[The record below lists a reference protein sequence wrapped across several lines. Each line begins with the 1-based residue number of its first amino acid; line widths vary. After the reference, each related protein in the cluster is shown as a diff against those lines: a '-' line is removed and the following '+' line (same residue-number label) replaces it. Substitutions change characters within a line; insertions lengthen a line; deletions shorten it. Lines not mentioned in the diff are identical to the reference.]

1 MTITPQ
7 HLIALLPLLIVG
19 LTVVV
24 VMLSI
29 AWRRNHFLN
38 ATLSVIGLNAALVSL
53 WFVGQAG
60 AMDVTP
66 LMRVDGFAMLYTG
79 LVLLASLATCT
90 FAYPWL
96 EGYNDNQ
103 EEFYLLVLI
112 ASLGGILLAN
122 ANHLAALFLGIELIS
137 LPLFGLIGYAFRQK
151 RSLEASIKY
160 TILSAAASSFL
171 LFGMALVYAQSG
183 NLSFEALGKS
193 LGDGMLHE
201 PLLLAGFGLMIVG
214 LGFKLSLVPF
224 HLWTPDVY
232 QGAPAPVSTFLATA
246 SKIAIFGVVMRLFLY
261 APVGD
266 SEAVRV
272 VLGII
277 AFASIIFGNLMALS
291 QTNIKRLLGYSSIS
305 HLGYLLVALSQTNI
319 KRLLGYS
326 SISHLGYLLVAL
338 IALQSGEMSMEA
350 VGVYLAGYLFSSLGA
365 FGVVSLM
372 SSPFRGPD
380 ADSLYSYRGL
390 FWHRP
395 VLAAVMTVM
404 MLSLAGIP
412 MTLGFI
418 GKFYVLAVG
427 VQASLWWLVAA
438 VVVGSA
444 IGLYYYLRV
453 AVSLYL
459 HAPQQPGRDA
469 PTNWQYSAGGIVVL
483 ISALLVL
490 VLGVWPQPLISLVQ
504 LAMPLM

>member
-7 HLIALLPLLIVG
+7 QLIALLPLLIVG

-29 AWRRNHFLN
+29 AWRRNHFVN
-38 ATLSVIGLNAALVSL
+38 ATLTVIGLNLALLSL

-60 AMDVTP
+60 PMDVTP
-66 LMRVDGFAMLYTG
+66 LLRVDGFSMFYTG
-79 LVLLASLATCT
+79 LVMLASLATCT

-96 EGYNDNQ
+96 QGFSDNCD
-103 EEFYLLVLI
+103 EFYLLVLI
-112 ASLGGILLAN
+112 AALGGVVLAS
-122 ANHLAALFLGIELIS
+122 ANHMASLFIGVELLS

-151 RSLEASIKY
+151 RSLEAALKY

-171 LFGMALVYAQSG
+171 LFGIALVYADSG
-183 NLSFEALGKS
+183 SLSFVDLGKS
-193 LGDGMLHE
+193 LTDSMLHQ
-201 PLLLAGFGLMIVG
+201 PLLLIGLGMMIIG

-246 SKIAIFGVVMRLFLY
+246 SKIAIFGALMRLFMY
-261 APVGD
+261 APATD
-266 SEAVRV
+266 SEAVRN
-272 VLGII
+272 VLAII
-277 AFASIIFGNLMALS
+277 AVVSILFGNLLAIS
-291 QTNIKRLLGYSSIS
+291 QSNIKRLLGYSSIS
-305 HLGYLLVALSQTNI
+305 HLGYLM
-319 KRLLGYS
+319 
-326 SISHLGYLLVAL
+326 VAL
-338 IALQSGEMSMEA
+338 IAVQSHQMSLETA
-350 VGVYLAGYLFSSLGA
+350 GVYLAGYLFSSIGA

-372 SSPFRGPD
+372 SSPYRGPD
-380 ADSLYSYRGL
+380 ADSLFSYRGL

-395 VLAAVMTVM
+395 ILSAVMTVM

-427 VQASLWWLVAA
+427 VHAHLWWLVAA

-459 HAPQQPGRDA
+459 SAPEQLNRDA
-469 PTNWQYSAGGIVVL
+469 PSNWQYSAGGIVVL

-490 VLGVWPQPLISLVQ
+490 VLGIWPQPLISIVQ
-504 LAMPLM
+504 LATPLM

>member
-7 HLIALLPLLIVG
+7 QLIALLPMLIVG

-29 AWRRNHFLN
+29 AWRRNHFVN
-38 ATLSVIGLNAALVSL
+38 ATLAVVGLNLALLSL
-53 WFVGQAG
+53 WFVGHAG

-66 LMRVDGFAMLYTG
+66 LLRVDGYSMLYTG
-79 LVLLASLATCT
+79 LVILASLATCT

-96 EGYNDNQ
+96 ETYPDNR

-112 ASLGGILLAN
+112 AALGGVVLAS
-122 ANHLAALFLGIELIS
+122 ANHLASLFIGIELIS
-137 LPLFGLIGYAFRQK
+137 LPLFGLVGYAFQLK

-160 TILSAAASSFL
+160 TIMSAVASSFL
-171 LFGMALVYAQSG
+171 LFGMALLYANSG
-183 NLSFEALGKS
+183 NLGFVTLGQS
-193 LGDGMLHE
+193 LNDGMLHQ
-201 PLLLAGFGLMIVG
+201 PLLLAGLGMMIVG

-261 APVGD
+261 APAAD
-266 SEAVRV
+266 SEAVRL
-272 VLGII
+272 VLAII
-277 AFASIIFGNLMALS
+277 AFASILFGNLMAITQS
-291 QTNIKRLLGYSSIS
+291 NIKRLLGYSSI
-305 HLGYLLVALSQTNI
+305 A
-319 KRLLGYS
+319 
-326 SISHLGYLLVAL
+326 HLGYLLVAL
-338 IALQSGEMSMEA
+338 IAIQTHQLSLET

-372 SSPFRGPD
+372 SSPYRGPD

-395 VLAAVMTVM
+395 ILSAVMTVM

-418 GKFYVLAVG
+418 GKFYVIAVG
-427 VQASLWWLVAA
+427 VGAHLWWLTGA

-453 AVSLYL
+453 TVSLYL
-459 HAPQQPGRDA
+459 NPPELLQRDTPA
-469 PTNWQYSAGGIVVL
+469 NWAFTAGGVVVL
-483 ISALLVL
+483 ISAILVL
-490 VLGVWPQPLISLVQ
+490 VLGIYPQPLISLVQ
-504 LAMPLM
+504 MAQPLM

>member
-29 AWRRNHFLN
+29 AWRRNHFFN
-38 ATLSVIGLNAALVSL
+38 ATLSVVGLNVALLSL
-53 WFVGQAG
+53 WFVGHAG

-66 LMRVDGFAMLYTG
+66 LMRVDGYAMLYTG

-96 EGYNDNQ
+96 EGYSDNK

-112 ASLGGILLAN
+112 AALGGILLAN
-122 ANHLAALFLGIELIS
+122 ANHMASLFLGIELIS
-137 LPLFGLIGYAFRQK
+137 LPLFGLVGYAFRQK

-171 LFGMALVYAQSG
+171 LFGIALVYAQSG
-183 NLSFEALGKS
+183 DLSFVAIGKNLGE
-193 LGDGMLHE
+193 GVLHE
-201 PLLLAGFGLMIVG
+201 PLLLAGLGLMIVG

-246 SKIAIFGVVMRLFLY
+246 SKIAIFGVLMRLFLY
-261 APVGD
+261 APVGN

-272 VLGII
+272 VLGVI
-277 AFASIIFGNLMALS
+277 AFVSIIFGNLMALS
-291 QTNIKRLLGYSSIS
+291 QTNIKRLLGYSSIA
-305 HLGYLLVALSQTNI
+305 HLGYLM
-319 KRLLGYS
+319 
-326 SISHLGYLLVAL
+326 VAL
-338 IALQSGEMSMEA
+338 IALRGGQMSMES

-372 SSPFRGPD
+372 SSPYRGPD
-380 ADSLYSYRGL
+380 AESLYSYRGL

-395 VLAAVMTVM
+395 ILSAVMTVM

-418 GKFYVLAVG
+418 GKFYILAVG
-427 VQASLWWLVAA
+427 VQANLWWLTGA

-459 HAPQQPGRDA
+459 NAPQQLNRDV
-469 PTNWQYSAGGIVVL
+469 PSNWAYSAGGIVVL

-490 VLGVWPQPLISLVQ
+490 VLGIYPQPLISIVQ
-504 LAMPLM
+504 LALPMM

>member
-29 AWRRNHFLN
+29 AWRRNHFVN
-38 ATLSVIGLNAALVSL
+38 ATLTVIGLNIALFSL

-66 LMRVDGFAMLYTG
+66 LLRVDAYSMFYTA
-79 LVLLASLATCT
+79 LVILASLATCT

-96 EGYNDNQ
+96 AGFPDNKD
-103 EEFYLLVLI
+103 EFYLLVLI
-112 ASLGGILLAN
+112 AALGGIVLAS
-122 ANHLAALFLGIELIS
+122 ANHLAALFIGIELLS

-151 RSLEASIKY
+151 RSLEASLKY

-171 LFGMALVYAQSG
+171 LFGIALIYADSG
-183 NLSFEALGKS
+183 SLSFVQLGKS
-193 LGDGMLHE
+193 LSDSMIQE
-201 PLLLAGFGLMIVG
+201 PLLLLGLGMMIIG

-246 SKIAIFGVVMRLFLY
+246 SKIAIFGVIMRLFMY
-261 APVGD
+261 APVTD
-266 SEAVRV
+266 SEAVRT

-277 AFASIIFGNLMALS
+277 AFASILFGNLMAIS
-291 QTNIKRLLGYSSIS
+291 QSNIKRLLGYSSI
-305 HLGYLLVALSQTNI
+305 A
-319 KRLLGYS
+319 
-326 SISHLGYLLVAL
+326 HLGYLLVAL
-338 IALQSGEMSMEA
+338 IAVKTHQLSLETA
-350 VGVYLAGYLFSSLGA
+350 GVYLVGYLFSSLGA

-372 SSPFRGPD
+372 SSPYRGPD
-380 ADSLYSYRGL
+380 ADTLYSYRGL

-395 VLAAVMTVM
+395 ILSAVMTVM

-418 GKFYVLAVG
+418 GKFYVI
-427 VQASLWWLVAA
+427 ASSVNAHLWWLTGA
-438 VVVGSA
+438 VVAGSA

-453 AVSLYL
+453 TVSLYL
-459 HAPQQPGRDA
+459 SPPELHNRDTQA
-469 PTNWQYSAGGIVVL
+469 NWAFTAGGVVVL
-483 ISALLVL
+483 ISAILVL
-490 VLGVWPQPLISLVQ
+490 LLGVYPQPLITLVQ
-504 LAMPLM
+504 MAQPLM

>member
-1 MTITPQ
+1 MTFTLQ
-7 HLIALLPLLIVG
+7 NLIALLPLMIVG

-29 AWRRNHFLN
+29 AWRRDHFLN
-38 ATLSVIGLNAALVSL
+38 ATLTVIGLNVALLSL
-53 WFVGQAG
+53 YYVGQVG
-60 AMDVTP
+60 PQDVTP
-66 LMRVDGFAMLYTG
+66 LLRVDGYSMFYIG
-79 LVLLASLATCT
+79 LVLLASLATST

-96 EGYNDNQ
+96 AGYPDNR

-112 ASLGGILLAN
+112 AAMGGILLACS
-122 ANHLAALFLGIELIS
+122 NHLASMFLGIELIS
-137 LPLFGLIGYAFRQK
+137 LPLFGLIGYAYRQK
-151 RSLEASIKY
+151 RSLEAAIKY
-160 TILSAAASSFL
+160 MLLSAAASSFL
-171 LFGMALVYAQSG
+171 LFGMALLYAQSG
-183 NLSFEALGKS
+183 DLSFASLGKN
-193 LGDGMLHE
+193 LGDGVMLHQ
-201 PLLLAGFGLMIVG
+201 PLLMAGLGMMIVG

-246 SKIAIFGVVMRLFLY
+246 SKIAIFAVVMRLFLY
-261 APVGD
+261 APVAD
-266 SEAVRV
+266 SESIRI
-272 VLGII
+272 VLAII
-277 AFASIIFGNLMALS
+277 AFCSILVGNLMAIS
-291 QTNIKRLLGYSSIS
+291 QSNIKRLLGYSSI
-305 HLGYLLVALSQTNI
+305 A
-319 KRLLGYS
+319 
-326 SISHLGYLLVAL
+326 HLGYLLVAL
-338 IALQSGEMSMEA
+338 IAVQTHQLSMET

-372 SSPFRGPD
+372 SSPYKGPD
-380 ADSLYSYRGL
+380 AESLFSYRGL
-390 FWHRP
+390 FWHKP
-395 VLAAVMTVM
+395 ILSAVMTVM

-427 VQASLWWLVAA
+427 VQAHLWWLVGA

-459 HAPQQPGRDA
+459 HAPEQPGRDA
-469 PTNWQYSAGGIVVL
+469 PSNWQYSAGGIVVL

-490 VLGVWPQPLISLVQ
+490 VLGVWPQPLISIVR

>member
-1 MTITPQ
+1 MTIAPQ
-7 HLIALLPLLIVG
+7 QLIALLPLLIVG

-29 AWRRNHFLN
+29 AWRRNHFVN
-38 ATLSVIGLNAALVSL
+38 ATLAVVGLNLALLSL
-53 WFVGQAG
+53 FFVGHAG

-66 LMRVDGFAMLYTG
+66 LLRVDGYSMLYTG
-79 LVLLASLATCT
+79 LVIVASLATCT

-96 EGYNDNQ
+96 ATYPDNR

-112 ASLGGILLAN
+112 AALGGVVLAS
-122 ANHLAALFLGIELIS
+122 ANHLAALFIGIELIS
-137 LPLFGLIGYAFRQK
+137 LPLFGLVGYAFQQK

-160 TILSAAASSFL
+160 TIMSAVASSFL
-171 LFGMALVYAQSG
+171 LFGMALLYANAG
-183 NLSFEALGKS
+183 DLSFVALGKS
-193 LGDGMLHE
+193 LNSAMLHQ
-201 PLLLAGFGLMIVG
+201 PLLLAGLGMMIVG

-261 APVGD
+261 APVAD
-266 SEAVRV
+266 SEAVRL
-272 VLGII
+272 VLSII
-277 AFASIIFGNLMALS
+277 AVASMLFGNLMAIS
-291 QTNIKRLLGYSSIS
+291 QSNIKRLLGYSSI
-305 HLGYLLVALSQTNI
+305 A
-319 KRLLGYS
+319 
-326 SISHLGYLLVAL
+326 HLGYLLVAL
-338 IALQSGEMSMEA
+338 IAIQTHQLSLET

-372 SSPFRGPD
+372 SSPYRGPD

-395 VLAAVMTVM
+395 ILSAVMTVM

-418 GKFYVLAVG
+418 GKFYVIAVG
-427 VQASLWWLVAA
+427 VGAHLWWLTGA

-453 AVSLYL
+453 TVSLYL
-459 HAPQQPGRDA
+459 TPPELLQRDTPA
-469 PTNWQYSAGGIVVL
+469 NWAFTAGGVVVL
-483 ISALLVL
+483 ISAVL
-490 VLGVWPQPLISLVQ
+490 VLLLGIYPQPLISLVQ
-504 LAMPLM
+504 MAQPLM

>member
-29 AWRRNHFLN
+29 AWRRNHFVN
-38 ATLSVIGLNAALVSL
+38 ATLTVIGLNVALFSL
-53 WFVGQAG
+53 WFVGHVG

-66 LMRVDGFAMLYTG
+66 LLRVDGYSMFYTA

-96 EGYNDNQ
+96 AGFPDNKD
-103 EEFYLLVLI
+103 EFYLLVLI
-112 ASLGGILLAN
+112 AALGGIVLAS
-122 ANHLAALFLGIELIS
+122 ANHLAALFIGIELLS

-151 RSLEASIKY
+151 RSLEAALKY
-160 TILSAAASSFL
+160 MILSAAASSFL
-171 LFGMALVYAQSG
+171 IFGIALIYADSG
-183 NLSFEALGKS
+183 SLSFVQLGKS
-193 LGDGMLHE
+193 LNDSMIQQ
-201 PLLLAGFGLMIVG
+201 PLLLVGLGMMIIG

-261 APVGD
+261 APVTD
-266 SEAVRV
+266 SEAVRT
-272 VLGII
+272 VLGVI
-277 AFASIIFGNLMALS
+277 AFVSILFGNLMAIS
-291 QTNIKRLLGYSSIS
+291 QSNIKRLLGYSSIA
-305 HLGYLLVALSQTNI
+305 HLGYLLVS
-319 KRLLGYS
+319 
-326 SISHLGYLLVAL
+326 L
-338 IALQSGEMSMEA
+338 IAVKTHQLSLETA
-350 VGVYLAGYLFSSLGA
+350 GVYLAGYLFSSLGA

-372 SSPFRGPD
+372 SSPYRGPD
-380 ADSLYSYRGL
+380 ADTLYSYRGL

-395 VLAAVMTVM
+395 ILSAVMTVM

-418 GKFYVLAVG
+418 GKFYVIASG
-427 VQASLWWLVAA
+427 VNAHLWWLTAA
-438 VVVGSA
+438 VVAGSA

-453 AVSLYL
+453 TVSLYL
-459 HAPQQPGRDA
+459 SPPEMHTRDRDTPA
-469 PTNWQYSAGGIVVL
+469 NWAFTAGGVVVL
-483 ISALLVL
+483 ISAILVL
-490 VLGVWPQPLISLVQ
+490 VLGVYPQPLISLVQ
-504 LAMPLM
+504 MAQPLM

>member
-1 MTITPQ
+1 MTLTPQ

-29 AWRRNHFLN
+29 AWRRNHFFN
-38 ATLSVIGLNAALVSL
+38 ATLSVIGLNAALLSL

-96 EGYNDNQ
+96 EGYTDNQ

-112 ASLGGILLAN
+112 AALGGILLAN
-122 ANHLAALFLGIELIS
+122 ANHMASLFLGIELIS
-137 LPLFGLIGYAFRQK
+137 LPLFGLVGYAFRQK

-171 LFGMALVYAQSG
+171 LFGIALVYAQTG
-183 NLSFEALGKS
+183 NLGFAAIGSS
-193 LGDGMLHE
+193 LGEGMLHE
-201 PLLLAGFGLMIVG
+201 PLLLAGLGLMIVG

-266 SEAVRV
+266 NEAVRV

-305 HLGYLLVALSQTNI
+305 HLGYLLVAL
-319 KRLLGYS
+319 
-326 SISHLGYLLVAL
+326 
-338 IALQSGEMSMEA
+338 IALQSGQMSMET

-372 SSPFRGPD
+372 SSPYRGPD

-395 VLAAVMTVM
+395 ILSAVMTVM

-418 GKFYVLAVG
+418 GKFYILAVG
-427 VQASLWWLVAA
+427 VQAHLWWLTAA
-438 VVVGSA
+438 VVLGSA

-459 HAPQQPGRDA
+459 SAPQQLNRDA
-469 PTNWQYSAGGIVVL
+469 PSDWAYSAGGIVVL

-490 VLGVWPQPLISLVQ
+490 VLGIYPQPLISVVQ

>member
-1 MTITPQ
+1 MTITTQ
-7 HLIALLPLLIVG
+7 QLIALLPLLIVG

-38 ATLSVIGLNAALVSL
+38 ATLSVVGLNAALLSL

-66 LMRVDGFAMLYTG
+66 LMRVDGYAMLYTG

-96 EGYNDNQ
+96 QGYNDNK

-112 ASLGGILLAN
+112 AALGGILLAN
-122 ANHLAALFLGIELIS
+122 ANHLASLFLGIELIS
-137 LPLFGLIGYAFRQK
+137 LPLFGLVGYAFRQK
-151 RSLEASIKY
+151 RSLEAAIKY

-183 NLSFEALGKS
+183 SLSFVTLGKS
-193 LGDGMLHE
+193 LADNMLNE
-201 PLLLAGFGLMIVG
+201 PLLLAGLGLMIVG

-272 VLGII
+272 VLGVL
-277 AFASIIFGNLMALS
+277 AFASILFGNLMAL
-291 QTNIKRLLGYSSIS
+291 T
-305 HLGYLLVALSQTNI
+305 QTNI

-338 IALQSGEMSMEA
+338 IALKSGDMSMET

-372 SSPFRGPD
+372 SSPYRGPD

-395 VLAAVMTVM
+395 ILSAVMTVM

-427 VQASLWWLVAA
+427 VQSNLWWLTGA

-459 HAPQQPGRDA
+459 NAPQQLNRDA
-469 PTNWQYSAGGIVVL
+469 PSNWAYSAGGVVVL

-490 VLGVWPQPLISLVQ
+490 VLGVWPQPLITLVQ
-504 LAMPLM
+504 LAKPLM

>member
-29 AWRRNHFLN
+29 AWRRNHFFN
-38 ATLSVIGLNAALVSL
+38 ATLSVVGLNVALLSL
-53 WFVGQAG
+53 WFVGHAG

-66 LMRVDGFAMLYTG
+66 LMRVDGYAMLYTG

-96 EGYNDNQ
+96 EGYSDNK

-112 ASLGGILLAN
+112 AALGGILLAN
-122 ANHLAALFLGIELIS
+122 ANHMASLFLGIELIS
-137 LPLFGLIGYAFRQK
+137 LPLFGLVGYAFRQK

-171 LFGMALVYAQSG
+171 LFGIALVYAQSG
-183 NLSFEALGKS
+183 DLSFVAIGKNLSEGV
-193 LGDGMLHE
+193 LHE
-201 PLLLAGFGLMIVG
+201 PLLLAGLGLMIVG

-246 SKIAIFGVVMRLFLY
+246 SKIAIFGVLMRLFLY
-261 APVGD
+261 APVGN

-272 VLGII
+272 VLGVI
-277 AFASIIFGNLMALS
+277 AFVSIIFGNLMALS
-291 QTNIKRLLGYSSIS
+291 QTNIKRLLGYSSIA
-305 HLGYLLVALSQTNI
+305 HLGYLM
-319 KRLLGYS
+319 
-326 SISHLGYLLVAL
+326 VAL
-338 IALQSGEMSMEA
+338 IALRGGQMSMES

-372 SSPFRGPD
+372 SSPYRGPD
-380 ADSLYSYRGL
+380 AESLYSYRGL

-395 VLAAVMTVM
+395 ILSAVMTVM

-418 GKFYVLAVG
+418 GKFYILAVG
-427 VQASLWWLVAA
+427 VQANLWWLTGA

-459 HAPQQPGRDA
+459 NAPQQLNRDA
-469 PTNWQYSAGGIVVL
+469 PSNWAYSAGGIVVL

-490 VLGVWPQPLISLVQ
+490 VLGIYPQPLISIVQ
-504 LAMPLM
+504 LALPMM

>member
-1 MTITPQ
+1 MTITTQ
-7 HLIALLPLLIVG
+7 QLIALLPLLIVG

-38 ATLSVIGLNAALVSL
+38 ATLSVVGLNAALLSL

-66 LMRVDGFAMLYTG
+66 LMRVDGYAMLYTG

-96 EGYNDNQ
+96 QGYNDNK

-112 ASLGGILLAN
+112 AALGGILLAN
-122 ANHLAALFLGIELIS
+122 ASHLASLFLGIELIS
-137 LPLFGLIGYAFRQK
+137 LPLFGLVGYAFRQK
-151 RSLEASIKY
+151 RSLEAAIKY

-183 NLSFEALGKS
+183 SLSFVTLGKS
-193 LGDGMLHE
+193 LADNMLSE
-201 PLLLAGFGLMIVG
+201 PLLLAGLGLMIVG

-272 VLGII
+272 VLGVL
-277 AFASIIFGNLMALS
+277 AFASIIFGNLMAL
-291 QTNIKRLLGYSSIS
+291 T
-305 HLGYLLVALSQTNI
+305 QTNI

-338 IALQSGEMSMEA
+338 IALKSGDMSMET

-372 SSPFRGPD
+372 SSPYRGPD

-395 VLAAVMTVM
+395 ILSAVMTVM

-427 VQASLWWLVAA
+427 VQSNLWWLTGA

-459 HAPQQPGRDA
+459 NAPQQLNRDA
-469 PTNWQYSAGGIVVL
+469 PSNWAYSAGGVVVL

-490 VLGVWPQPLISLVQ
+490 VLGVWPQPLITLVQ
-504 LAMPLM
+504 LAKPLM

>member
-1 MTITPQ
+1 MTITLQ
-7 HLIALLPLLIVG
+7 QLIALLPLLVVG

-38 ATLSVIGLNAALVSL
+38 ATLSVIGLNAALLSL
-53 WFVGQAG
+53 WFVGQVG
-60 AMDVTP
+60 PMDVTP
-66 LMRVDGFAMLYTG
+66 LMRVDGYAMLYTG

-96 EGYNDNQ
+96 QGYPDNK

-112 ASLGGILLAN
+112 AALGGILLAN
-122 ANHLAALFLGIELIS
+122 ANHLASLFLGIELIS

-151 RSLEASIKY
+151 RSLEASVKY

-171 LFGMALVYAQSG
+171 LFGIALVYAQSG
-183 NLSFEALGKS
+183 SLSFVSLGKS
-193 LGDGMLHE
+193 LADNMLHE
-201 PLLLAGFGLMIVG
+201 PLLLAGLGLMIVG

-261 APVGD
+261 APVGN

-277 AFASIIFGNLMALS
+277 AFISIIFGNLMALS

-305 HLGYLLVALSQTNI
+305 HLGYLLVAL
-319 KRLLGYS
+319 
-326 SISHLGYLLVAL
+326 
-338 IALQSGEMSMEA
+338 IALHSGEMSMET

-372 SSPFRGPD
+372 SSPYRGPD

-395 VLAAVMTVM
+395 ILSAVMTVM

-427 VQASLWWLVAA
+427 VQSSLWWLTAA

-459 HAPQQPGRDA
+459 SAPQQLNRDA
-469 PTNWQYSAGGIVVL
+469 PSNWAWSAGGVVVL
-483 ISALLVL
+483 LSALLVL
-490 VLGVWPQPLISLVQ
+490 VLGVWPQPLITLVQ
-504 LAMPLM
+504 MAHPLGVAVQAAQVLP